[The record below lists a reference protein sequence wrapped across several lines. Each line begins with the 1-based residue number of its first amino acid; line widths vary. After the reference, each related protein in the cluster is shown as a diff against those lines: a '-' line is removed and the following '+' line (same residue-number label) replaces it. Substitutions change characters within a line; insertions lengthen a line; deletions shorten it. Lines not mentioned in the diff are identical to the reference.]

1 MSEKVDNVY
10 SFTTTED
17 DVYSMR
23 VAEEATE
30 DTNFIITT
38 ERNTLLN
45 AHGHAIVLVRKSALE
60 IALVAPELTLTG
72 KTLIGWL
79 EGVVEANGPSDWAA
93 AVILGD
99 KEAID
104 EQLKS
109 VRHEIRRI
117 KNVLEGK
124 VVKVDVESF

>member
-60 IALVAPELTLTG
+60 IALSCARTDVGRKDAHRVA
-72 KTLIGWL
+72 
-79 EGVVEANGPSDWAA
+79 
-93 AVILGD
+93 
-99 KEAID
+99 
-104 EQLKS
+104 
-109 VRHEIRRI
+109 
-117 KNVLEGK
+117 
-124 VVKVDVESF
+124 

>member
-30 DTNFIITT
+30 DTYFIITT
-38 ERNTLLN
+38 ERNSLLN
-45 AHGHAIVLVRKSALE
+45 AHGHAIVIVRKSALE
-60 IALVAPELTLTG
+60 IALVAPELTLAG
-72 KTLIGWL
+72 KTLIEWL